1 MKIRRFQNREKWI
14 NQGVGVVIIE
24 LDDVTVN
31 TVHDSLLLK
40 KIIHRE

>member
-24 LDDVTVN
+24 LDDVTK
-31 TVHDSLLLK
+31 HDPFLLK
-40 KIIHRE
+40 KIIHRG